1 MFGTERRP
9 DNNTLHPQKRI
20 CIAINR
26 IKTKLVKLFITS
38 YIYILFPLIL
48 PPILSP
54 LQLPSTTGI
63 PWPPHLRQPPPIPPL
78 PPQCKAFQPHKVTQS
93 YVRSLLV
100 SELPGGRPVCRRLN
114 HAEVIL
120 SPLLYSCDLR
130 NSGSTGELITISLSF
145 CFLLF
150 LVRLR
155 WDPVLPSFFIHFTS
169 LRLKKEGRKVW
180 EILFLCICYLQRL
193 IIKRM

>member
-1 MFGTERRP
+1 M
-9 DNNTLHPQKRI
+9 
-20 CIAINR
+20 
-26 IKTKLVKLFITS
+26 KLFITS